1 LSKNSLQR
9 DGGHLSG
16 IFPDLFWAK
25 RRAGPKIGEDE
36 MPLVRISLREGT
48 TPEYRKAIADGVHQA
63 MIDAIAVPTKDRFQL
78 ITEYEK
84 ENLIYDADYLD
95 VKRSDKTVF
104 VQITLS
110 TGRKPGQK
118 RALFKRM
125 AQLLAESPG
134 LRAEDLFI
142 NLVEVSWENWSFGNG
157 EAQYQKD

>member
-1 LSKNSLQR
+1 
-9 DGGHLSG
+9 
-16 IFPDLFWAK
+16 
-25 RRAGPKIGEDE
+25 

-48 TPEYRKAIADGVHQA
+48 TPEYRKAIAEGVHQA
-63 MIDAIAVPTKDRFQL
+63 IVEAIAVPAKDRFQV
-78 ITEYEK
+78 ISEYK
-84 ENLIYDADYLD
+84 AVDLIYDADYLD
-95 VKRSDKTVF
+95 VKRSDKIVF

-125 AQLLAESPG
+125 AELLAKSPG
-134 LRAEDLFI
+134 LRPEDLLI